1 MPDFPL
7 VDRYMGLR
15 MEADFASARPGRTTV
30 VESPRR
36 LKKELS
42 YGYVHALWWVWLSDG
57 RSIVSVPPGAG
68 DGIRKAVAGI
78 EPPDSFADPELPD
91 HLAPPVN
98 EALKENG
105 LTPIDRTIRGL
116 TFACNGQLARRHR
129 HGDCRQL
136 CDESVPAAEGLSL
149 PTHCF
154 PDGIVYA
161 VVVDGE
167 AASIAYAHR
176 SHLMADRIAD
186 LGIETAPAHRR
197 RGYAKTTV
205 SAVTAHITDR
215 GGEALYGTSPDNH
228 ASIATASSVG
238 FVSYAT
244 KLILSAPGPD
254 ADHLPPPQE

>member
-1 MPDFPL
+1 
-7 VDRYMGLR
+7 MGLR
-15 MEADFASARPGRTTV
+15 MEADFASVRPGATTV
-30 VESPRR
+30 VESSRR

-57 RSIVSVPPGAG
+57 RSVIGVPPGAG
-68 DGIRKAVAGI
+68 NAVRETVG
-78 EPPDSFADPELPD
+78 EVTSQDSLADPDLAD
-91 HLAPPVN
+91 RLAPPVN
-98 EALKENG
+98 EALKMHG
-105 LTPIDRTIRGL
+105 LTPIDRTILGL
-116 TFACNGQLARRHR
+116 SFACNEKCVRQHH

-136 CDESVPAAEGLSL
+136 SDESIPAAEGLSL

-154 PDGIVYA
+154 PNGIVYA

-176 SHLMADRIAD
+176 SHLMAGRIAD

-215 GGEALYGTSPDNH
+215 GGEAKYGTSPGNA
-228 ASIATASSVG
+228 ASIATARSVG
-238 FVSYAT
+238 YVPYANS
-244 KLILSAPGPD
+244 LILSAPGSD